1 MLAVI
6 VLVFVASMFIVFTCC
21 RLVTGRLAESGAR
34 SDNWSELKQAQR
46 RLMDEVNR
54 AGWHRNREME
64 MR

>member
-1 MLAVI
+1 
-6 VLVFVASMFIVFTCC
+6 
-21 RLVTGRLAESGAR
+21 LAESGAR